1 MAAIDLETEVDPFKN
16 SYSEYDDLKD
26 YLNNIRKSVLK
37 EISIVHLNLRSLRKN
52 WVLLKS
58 ILENNLVDD
67 LDVIVLSEISIY
79 EYENNLYNLKEFNSL
94 FFNRKDQ
101 KGGGICMYIRDTY
114 EFNKVN
120 VGKNDIS
127 GHEIVHVELVLTSKI
142 VDVIA
147 VYRPPDFSIRDFI
160 RELDSILKQINQHH
174 DIILIGD
181 INIDLFKSEDI
192 QVTNYQNVLSE
203 YGLFRTIYGITREA
217 VKNGI
222 LEISCIDHI
231 FVRTCKLLLSAV
243 IHTHVADHYMVGL
256 SLYINNNLT
265 ILDSLT
271 SVKANI
277 TNRKLKYDEVAIA
290 RDLKNINWKDKIRIF
305 DLHPGNTN
313 IVYNGIKEE
322 FVKIYDTN
330 TAVINIKERKRI
342 DKTWITAEIRNEI
355 GRRDKAFKTWKATP
369 TNMRYRNDYKT
380 LRNAVNLKI
389 RNRKNEFYS
398 NAIEEVRGN
407 LKKTWIKINQII
419 GRKNK
424 GNRDELIIKHFSAQY
439 SITEMLKGFADE
451 YSNGVKNVIQE
462 CSIRLDIQENICS
475 DRSIF
480 IPNAREID
488 VVNIIHK
495 MSIKK
500 APGTDKIRLVDV
512 KKCDNMLIELI
523 TKFINLSLNE
533 GVIPNE
539 LKIAIIKPIYK
550 QGPRNMFGNYRPIAI
565 LSTMEKILEHYISKH
580 VTRYIVSNNII
591 CSNQYGFQK
600 GMSTTILLKDF
611 ANLINGKLNSN
622 KVIMALFIDFTKAFD
637 TIRHD
642 LLLKSLELIGIRGK
656 LLMWFTNYLK
666 NRLIKISVGNEYSK
680 EYVVE
685 QGVPQ
690 GSILG
695 PTLYNLYVNSV
706 FTRVLSSDVFMFADD
721 MAMLSTHFNEDIA
734 RNNLQDDY
742 NRILVWAH
750 DRGLKVNEQKTKLL
764 VITTSK
770 KKHSWS

>member
-1 MAAIDLETEVDPFKN
+1 
-16 SYSEYDDLKD
+16 
-26 YLNNIRKSVLK
+26 
-37 EISIVHLNLRSLRKN
+37 
-52 WVLLKS
+52 
-58 ILENNLVDD
+58 
-67 LDVIVLSEISIY
+67 
-79 EYENNLYNLKEFNSL
+79 
-94 FFNRKDQ
+94 
-101 KGGGICMYIRDTY
+101 
-114 EFNKVN
+114 
-120 VGKNDIS
+120 
-127 GHEIVHVELVLTSKI
+127 
-142 VDVIA
+142 
-147 VYRPPDFSIRDFI
+147 
-160 RELDSILKQINQHH
+160 
-174 DIILIGD
+174 
-181 INIDLFKSEDI
+181 
-192 QVTNYQNVLSE
+192 
-203 YGLFRTIYGITREA
+203 
-217 VKNGI
+217 
-222 LEISCIDHI
+222 
-231 FVRTCKLLLSAV
+231 
-243 IHTHVADHYMVGL
+243 
-256 SLYINNNLT
+256 
-265 ILDSLT
+265 
-271 SVKANI
+271 
-277 TNRKLKYDEVAIA
+277 
-290 RDLKNINWKDKIRIF
+290 
-305 DLHPGNTN
+305 
-313 IVYNGIKEE
+313 
-322 FVKIYDTN
+322 
-330 TAVINIKERKRI
+330 
-342 DKTWITAEIRNEI
+342 
-355 GRRDKAFKTWKATP
+355 
-369 TNMRYRNDYKT
+369 MRYRNDYKT

-580 VTRYIVSNNII
+580 VTRYIVSNDII

-770 KKHSWS
+770 KNIVGVKIQSHSNKCLHKGSYISGSCSCIELEEVKVVKYLGILIDCRFSWVPHVENVCRSLRACLAQFYKLQFLLSYDNLKAVYFALVHAIVRYGLQCYGRCAATHLSKIEILNRKILKIVVCKSELGANVEEVDQLDVYKVAQILPTNKLLIYMTLLDNYYKTEYRIPDRGRYNLRSVKLNVPLYFNKYGERQDKVAIPRIMNAIPNELRNFDKIGQMKKNMKNWLLNM